1 MIKIKF
7 IYPFFL
13 LLFFLNGCGFKPTL
27 IGSDYDFK
35 IKIGTNTGN
44 KQINTKIENKIRAV
58 DGIKRTFIINFS
70 SKETKN
76 VLSKDSK
83 GDPLIFEL
91 VIDVKYIVEK
101 NGTTIIENNLARK
114 ATYNNIV
121 EKFELESYEKTIIDN
136 LSSNIADRIIFAIS
150 EMN

>member
-1 MIKIKF
+1 M
-7 IYPFFL
+7 
-13 LLFFLNGCGFKPTL
+13 
-27 IGSDYDFK
+27 
-35 IKIGTNTGN
+35 
-44 KQINTKIENKIRAV
+44 
-58 DGIKRTFIINFS
+58 
-70 SKETKN
+70 
-76 VLSKDSK
+76 SKDSK

-121 EKFELESYEKTIIDN
+121 DKFELESYEKTIIDN

>member
-1 MIKIKF
+1 MNKILNY
-7 IYPFFL
+7 IIIFFL
-13 LLFFLNGCGFKPTL
+13 LTLLSCDYKPIL
-27 IGSDYDFK
+27 SYKNYQFSINVDK
-35 IKIGTNTGN
+35 ISGDEEINSIIVNIFNNLSGTKGN
-44 KQINTKIENKIRAV
+44 YFINL
-58 DGIKRTFIINFS
+58 S
-70 SKETKN
+70 SKKEKKI
-76 VLSKDSK
+76 LSKDSK

-91 VIDVKYIVEK
+91 VIDVKYVVEK

-121 EKFELESYEKTIIDN
+121 DKFELESYEKTIIDN